1 MQIDSDLQHNI
12 ETLKKKLG
20 QNDDIIFYTFSFGDS
35 RQRACLLYID
45 GLTENKL
52 LAQYV
57 ISPLQ
62 RDALAKK
69 EGLIE
74 DLSAFFFGYRHSV
87 VSSINEIQQLVFSG
101 QAVLLADGY
110 DGGLAFDTK
119 TLKSRNLEEPT
130 SEVLERGPK
139 IGFIEKLRTNT
150 ALLRERT
157 SDPNLVIK
165 EMTIG
170 KRTKKGSCRLY
181 SGYCS

>member
-74 DLSAFFFGYRHSV
+74 DLSAFFSA
-87 VSSINEIQQLVFSG
+87 I
-101 QAVLLADGY
+101 A
-110 DGGLAFDTK
+110 
-119 TLKSRNLEEPT
+119 
-130 SEVLERGPK
+130 
-139 IGFIEKLRTNT
+139 T
-150 ALLRERT
+150 ALFLQ
-157 SDPNLVIK
+157 
-165 EMTIG
+165 
-170 KRTKKGSCRLY
+170 
-181 SGYCS
+181 